1 VRVRPD
7 RSGLPPTDFPGLL
20 LGALPDLSAALT
32 TLSNVPADVV
42 APVPERAGLTLAGS
56 GLATGVGSLP
66 GDDPRAATRAVFELM
81 PELPYLPELPA
92 RGHGATMIGRQ
103 VALLGLAGHLHADVQ
118 PSGWRLVDRA
128 GLDERRALDL
138 LDRDLDALEEVAQG
152 WTGPLKLAMVG
163 PLTAAA
169 GLELT
174 RGEAVLADHGAA
186 RDLAEAIA
194 DTAAQLVADVQRR
207 VPGASLLV
215 QVDEPSLPAVRAG
228 QVPTASGFGRL
239 RSVDEATALERLG
252 GVLTA
257 IADAG
262 AYPLVHC
269 CAPRPP
275 IGLFVRAGARAV
287 SVDAAMLSDRD
298 DDLLGELIESGTRIF
313 LGAVP
318 SADPVPVPGVRALLT
333 PIQQRWGRL
342 GFGGHRQ
349 AEIVVTPSCGLAGAS
364 PGWAETAMRRCHDVA
379 RALADAANDDDP
391 RERTEASP

>member
-1 VRVRPD
+1 VPRD
-7 RSGLPPTDFPGLL
+7 LPNPGSVNPSAPGL
-20 LGALPDLSAALT
+20 AS
-32 TLSNVPADVV
+32 
-42 APVPERAGLTLAGS
+42 S
-56 GLATGVGSLP
+56 GLATGVGSVP
-66 GDDPRAATRAVFELM
+66 GDDPLAATRQVFELLA
-81 PELPYLPELPA
+81 ELPHLPELPA
-92 RGHGATMIGRQ
+92 RGPGATMIGRG

-128 GLDERRALDL
+128 GLDERRALDF
-138 LDRDLDALEEVAQG
+138 LDRDLDALEQVAEG
-152 WTGPLKLAMVG
+152 WTGPLKVSMVG

-174 RGEAVLADHGAA
+174 RGEAVLADHGAS

-194 DTAAQLVADVQRR
+194 DTATKLVEEIRRR
-207 VPGASLLV
+207 VPGAFVLV

-257 IADAG
+257 ISLAG

-269 CAPRPP
+269 CAASAP
-275 IGLFVRAGARAV
+275 IDLFVRAGARAV
-287 SVDAAMLSDRD
+287 SIDAALISDRD
-298 DDLLGELIESGTRIF
+298 DDLLGETIEAGIRVF

-318 SADPVPVPGVRALLT
+318 SIDPVPVPGVRALLA
-333 PIQQRWGRL
+333 PVLARWARL
-342 GFGGHRQ
+342 GFTGPRL

-364 PGWAETAMRRCHDVA
+364 PGWAATAMARSRDLA
-379 RALADAANDDDP
+379 RALDETSHDSHDPDDRPSDGHLLP
-391 RERTEASP
+391 RKGKR